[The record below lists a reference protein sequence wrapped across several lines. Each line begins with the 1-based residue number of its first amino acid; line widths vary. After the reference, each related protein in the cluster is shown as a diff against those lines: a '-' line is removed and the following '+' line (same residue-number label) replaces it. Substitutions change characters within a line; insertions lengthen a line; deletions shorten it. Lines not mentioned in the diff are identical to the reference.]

1 MNYKLQITN
10 YKFRRSIYLLMRPW
24 NLEFGFGAFRC
35 LFVFIGIWNLGFG
48 ASAQVSAELKAD
60 SNHILIGDYLNVQ
73 LTVKH
78 PKGIDVRMP
87 MPYGVLGEMELVED
101 PVVDS
106 VEKDGSLTTTK
117 KYIVSAYD
125 SGTYLAG
132 PVKLFFNTASG
143 AADSFISNSIT
154 VTVTTLPV
162 DTTKPVK
169 PIKAPMEV
177 AWSWMEFI
185 YYIIAA
191 LLLLILG
198 GIAFFMWRKKH
209 QPKPV
214 VVERPKPKDPAHVW
228 AKRELRKLEEE
239 KLWQKDETKQY
250 YSRLTDILRM
260 YLEYRYE
267 WYALESTTEEIAAEI
282 DKYDI
287 NDVAKKLLLDTLRT
301 ADLVKFAK
309 MQTPADVSAK
319 ALENVKDFVEVTA
332 STETKPAEEK

>member
-1 MNYKLQITN
+1 MINQDQRSKVKGQSL
-10 YKFRRSIYLLMRPW
+10 RRLIVLLW
-24 NLEFGFGAFRC
+24 SAVCGL
-35 LFVFIGIWNLGFG
+35 
-48 ASAQVSAELKAD
+48 SSHAQVSALLKSD
-60 SNHILIGDYLNVQ
+60 STHILIGDYLNVE

-101 PVVDS
+101 PLVDS
-106 VEKDGSLTTTK
+106 VEQEGSITITK

-125 SGTYLAG
+125 SGTFMAG
-132 PVKLFFNTASG
+132 PVKLFFNNTSG
-143 AADSFISNSIT
+143 VADSFISNSIA

-169 PIKAPMEV
+169 PIKAPLEV
-177 AWSWMEFI
+177 ALEWTEFI
-185 YYIIAA
+185 YYIIAGV
-191 LLLLILG
+191 LLLV
-198 GIAFFMWRKKH
+198 IALVSFFIWRRNR
-209 QPKPV
+209 KPIPE

-228 AKRELRKLEEE
+228 AKRELKKLEEE
-239 KLWQKDETKQY
+239 KLWQKDEVKQY

-267 WYALESTTEEIAAEI
+267 WYALESTTEEIAAEVE
-282 DKYDI
+282 KYEI

-309 MQTPADVSAK
+309 MQTPAEVSAK
-319 ALENVKDFVEVTA
+319 ALENVKDLVEVTA
-332 STETKPAEEK
+332 STETKPVEEK